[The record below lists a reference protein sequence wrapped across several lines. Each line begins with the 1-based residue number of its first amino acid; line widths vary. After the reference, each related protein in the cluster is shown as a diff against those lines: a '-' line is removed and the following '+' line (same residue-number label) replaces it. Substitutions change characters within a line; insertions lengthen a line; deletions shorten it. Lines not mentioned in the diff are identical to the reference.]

1 MLALPIK
8 KEFVVLPDT
17 PISEAIAQVTAA
29 TWTSDLRQQRSAA
42 AAGITCE
49 PRSEC
54 EGFPDI
60 SAKAWLILLY
70 AFTCIRAEAQRFRE
84 EPSRKVHII
93 STDAM
98 KICGLVSER
107 GEFQTFIR
115 YFWTTLIH
123 CRFEW
128 SEQAGKEKVRREFV
142 PLENAV
148 INDDGSLS
156 ADFTTAFYDYL
167 DGLMEN
173 SSTIRVPA
181 AFWTLPARS
190 SHTNIAAREIWLA
203 VHLIS
208 RYSRGRPEHA
218 CTTSAYTLTNAAK
231 HLMDVDTAI
240 GKAAEAVIR
249 GLDGLQKHKV
259 LSGWT
264 DTTPGLRDTCP
275 AKWCGRGSRIWYRV
289 AGVPRRGKEF
299 YSYADNKYI

>member
-1 MLALPIK
+1 MLALSPNRDYIT
-8 KEFVVLPDT
+8 LPDT

-29 TWTSDLRQQRSAA
+29 TRTSDLRQQRSAA

-54 EGFPDI
+54 AGFPVI
-60 SAKAWLILLY
+60 SAKAWLILLF

-93 STDAM
+93 STDAS

-156 ADFTTAFYDYL
+156 ADFTEDFWQYL

-173 SSTIRVPA
+173 GSVIRVPA
-181 AFWTLPARS
+181 AFWTLPTRS
-190 SHTNIAAREIWLA
+190 SYTNIAAREIWLA
-203 VHLIS
+203 VHLVS
-208 RYSRGRPEHA
+208 RYCRGKPDNA
-218 CTTSAYTLTNAAK
+218 CTASAFRLTYSVK
-231 HLMDVDTAI
+231 RLMDSSTAI
-240 GKAAEAVIR
+240 GKAAEATIR
-249 GLDGLQKHKV
+249 ALDRLTEHKV
-259 LSGWT
+259 LKGWT
-264 DTTPGLRDTCP
+264 DSAPGLRLTSP
-275 AKWCGRGSRIWYRV
+275 AEWSAPGNRIWHRV

>member
-1 MLALPIK
+1 MLALSPNRDYIT
-8 KEFVVLPDT
+8 LPDT

-29 TWTSDLRQQRSAA
+29 TRTSDLRQQRSAA

-54 EGFPDI
+54 AGFPVI

-93 STDAM
+93 STDAS

-156 ADFTTAFYDYL
+156 ADFTEDFWQYL

-173 SSTIRVPA
+173 GSVIRVPA

-190 SHTNIAAREIWLA
+190 SYTNIAAREIWLA
-203 VHLIS
+203 VHLVS
-208 RYSRGRPEHA
+208 RYCRGKPDNA
-218 CTTSAYTLTNAAK
+218 CTASAFRLTYSVK
-231 HLMDVDTAI
+231 RLMDSSTAI
-240 GKAAEAVIR
+240 GKAAEATIR
-249 GLDGLQKHKV
+249 ALDRLTEHKV
-259 LSGWT
+259 LKGWT
-264 DTTPGLRDTCP
+264 DSAPGLHLTSP
-275 AKWCGRGSRIWYRV
+275 AEWSAPGNRIWYRV

>member
-1 MLALPIK
+1 MLALSPNRDYIT
-8 KEFVVLPDT
+8 LPDT

-29 TWTSDLRQQRSAA
+29 TRTSDLRQQRSAA

-54 EGFPDI
+54 AGFPVI

-93 STDAM
+93 STDAS

-156 ADFTTAFYDYL
+156 ADFTEDFWQYL

-173 SSTIRVPA
+173 GSVIRVPA

-190 SHTNIAAREIWLA
+190 SYTNIAAREIWLA
-203 VHLIS
+203 VHLVS
-208 RYSRGRPEHA
+208 RYCRGKPDNA
-218 CTTSAYTLTNAAK
+218 CTASAFRLTYSVK
-231 HLMDVDTAI
+231 RLMDSSTAI
-240 GKAAEAVIR
+240 GKAAEATIR
-249 GLDGLQKHKV
+249 ALDRLTEHKV
-259 LSGWT
+259 LKGWA
-264 DTTPGLRDTCP
+264 DSAPGLRLTSP
-275 AKWCGRGSRIWYRV
+275 AEWSAPGNRIWYRV

>member
-17 PISEAIAQVTAA
+17 PISEAIAEVTAA
-29 TWTSDLRQQRSAA
+29 TWTSDLLQRRCAA
-42 AAGITCE
+42 TAGITCE

-54 EGFPDI
+54 AGFPDI

-70 AFTCIRAEAQRFRE
+70 AFTCIRGEALRFGE
-84 EPSRKVHII
+84 APSRKVHII

-98 KICGLVSER
+98 KICGLISER

-115 YFWTTLIH
+115 DFWTTLIH
-123 CRFEW
+123 CRFTW
-128 SEQAGKEKVRREFV
+128 TEQAGKEKVRREFV

-173 SSTIRVPA
+173 GSTIRVPS

-208 RYSRGRPEHA
+208 RYCRGRPDNA
-218 CTTSAYTLTNAAK
+218 CTASAFRLTYSVK
-231 HLMDVDTAI
+231 RLMDSSTAI
-240 GKAAEAVIR
+240 GKAAEATIR
-249 GLDGLQKHKV
+249 ALDRLTEHKV
-259 LSGWT
+259 LKGWT
-264 DTTPGLRDTCP
+264 DSAPGLRLTSP
-275 AKWCGRGSRIWYRV
+275 AKWSAPGNRIWYRV

-299 YSYADNKYI
+299 YSYADGRYI

>member
-1 MLALPIK
+1 MLALSPNRDYIT
-8 KEFVVLPDT
+8 LPDT

-29 TWTSDLRQQRSAA
+29 TRTSDLRQQRSAA

-54 EGFPDI
+54 AGFPVI

-93 STDAM
+93 STDAS

-156 ADFTTAFYDYL
+156 ADFTEDFWQYL

-173 SSTIRVPA
+173 GSVIRVPA
-181 AFWTLPARS
+181 AFWTLPTRS
-190 SHTNIAAREIWLA
+190 SYTNIAAREIWLA
-203 VHLIS
+203 VHLVS
-208 RYSRGRPEHA
+208 RYCRGKPDNA
-218 CTTSAYTLTNAAK
+218 CTASAFRLTYSVK
-231 HLMDVDTAI
+231 RLMDSSTAI
-240 GKAAEAVIR
+240 GKAAEATIR
-249 GLDGLQKHKV
+249 ALDRLTEHKV
-259 LSGWT
+259 LKGWA
-264 DTTPGLRDTCP
+264 DSAPGLRLTSP
-275 AKWCGRGSRIWYRV
+275 AEWSAPGNRIWYRV

>member
-1 MLALPIK
+1 MLALSPNRDYIT
-8 KEFVVLPDT
+8 LPDT

-29 TWTSDLRQQRSAA
+29 TRTSDLRQQRSAA

-54 EGFPDI
+54 AGFPVI

-93 STDAM
+93 STDAS

-156 ADFTTAFYDYL
+156 ADFTEDFWQYL

-173 SSTIRVPA
+173 GSVIRVPA
-181 AFWTLPARS
+181 AFWTLPTRS
-190 SHTNIAAREIWLA
+190 SYTNIAAREIWLA
-203 VHLIS
+203 VHLVS
-208 RYSRGRPEHA
+208 RYCRGKPDNA
-218 CTTSAYTLTNAAK
+218 CTASAFRLTYSVK
-231 HLMDVDTAI
+231 RLMDSSTAI
-240 GKAAEAVIR
+240 GKVAEATIR
-249 GLDGLQKHKV
+249 ALDRLTEHKV
-259 LSGWT
+259 LKGWT
-264 DTTPGLRDTCP
+264 DSAPGLRLTSP
-275 AKWCGRGSRIWYRV
+275 AEWSAPGNRIWYRV

>member
-1 MLALPIK
+1 MLALSPNRDYIT
-8 KEFVVLPDT
+8 LPDT

-29 TWTSDLRQQRSAA
+29 TRTSDLRQQRSAA

-54 EGFPDI
+54 AGFPVI

-93 STDAM
+93 STDAS

-156 ADFTTAFYDYL
+156 ADFTEDFWQYL
-167 DGLMEN
+167 DGIMEN
-173 SSTIRVPA
+173 GSVIRVPA
-181 AFWTLPARS
+181 AFWTLPTRS
-190 SHTNIAAREIWLA
+190 SYTNIAAREIWLA
-203 VHLIS
+203 VHLVS
-208 RYSRGRPEHA
+208 RYCRGKPDNA
-218 CTTSAYTLTNAAK
+218 CTASAFRLTYSVK
-231 HLMDVDTAI
+231 RLMDSSTAI
-240 GKAAEAVIR
+240 GKAAEATIR
-249 GLDGLQKHKV
+249 ALDRLTEHKV
-259 LSGWT
+259 LKGWA
-264 DTTPGLRDTCP
+264 DSAPGLRLTSP
-275 AKWCGRGSRIWYRV
+275 AEWSAPGNRIWYRV